1 MKEKE
6 EKKEYDATAHIE
18 EDQVFGDNDQI
29 APINIEER
37 NKNIED
43 EDTAQRTR
51 SILKQAEDTRE
62 RLNRKKN
69 EVRDYGADARE
80 TTL

>member
-1 MKEKE
+1 MNERDKERE
-6 EKKEYDATAHIE
+6 ENITRLDD
-18 EDQVFGDNDQI
+18 DQIFGDNDQI

-37 NKNIED
+37 NKNLEN

-51 SILKQAEDTRE
+51 DIMKQAEDTRE